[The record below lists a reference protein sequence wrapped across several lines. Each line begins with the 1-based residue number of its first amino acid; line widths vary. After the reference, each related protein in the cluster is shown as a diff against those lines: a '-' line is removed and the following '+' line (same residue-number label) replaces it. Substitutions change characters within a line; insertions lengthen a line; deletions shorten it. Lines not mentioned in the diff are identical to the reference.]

1 MTPLESP
8 YETLLMTQLH
18 WAGVSEPTRE
28 YRPIQGRR
36 YRADFHWGPPHNLI
50 VEVEGGTWIPGGG
63 RHTRGKGFESDC
75 EKQNLCVLAGYRYLR
90 LTPSMIDDG
99 RAIEWIRRALEQSK
113 ERREA
118 A

>member
-18 WAGVSEPTRE
+18 WAHLPEPTRE
-28 YRPIQGRR
+28 LRIIPGRR
-36 YRADFHWGPPHNLI
+36 FRADFAWPAERLV
-50 VEVEGGTWIPGGG
+50 VEVEGGTWIGG
-63 RHTRGKGFESDC
+63 RHSRGKGFESDC
-75 EKQNLCVLAGYRYLR
+75 EKQCLAVLDGWRYLR

-113 ERREA
+113 ERA